1 MFLRHGY
8 FSRGKG
14 EAWVFFPDKQG
25 GLKPSTVNLKG
36 VYSKEQQASLPQM
49 ETLFL
54 GCEESQG
61 RKERDATGHWHGAVT
76 SQDCTPSL
84 EREGSPLVGSRVYLR
99 RKVGTRQRRGS
110 SQ

>member
-1 MFLRHGY
+1 MNI
-8 FSRGKG
+8 K
-14 EAWVFFPDKQG
+14 A
-25 GLKPSTVNLKG
+25 
-36 VYSKEQQASLPQM
+36 VYSEEQQASLPWM

-61 RKERDATGHWHGAVT
+61 RKEKDATGHWGGAVT
-76 SQDCTPSL
+76 SQDGTPSL
-84 EREGSPLVGSRVYLR
+84 EREGPPLVGSRVYLR